1 VAGLKVNIAIA
12 YSDKIDLTEL
22 LSAVSNVQAIARQ
35 GQAAK
40 VALPSHGTYP
50 QLYAPINP
58 LNSFYFFLVA

>member
-1 VAGLKVNIAIA
+1 MLDLVAENSDNQRVHHRPYCLAHGGL
-12 YSDKIDLTEL
+12 YL
-22 LSAVSNVQAIARQ
+22 QRQ

-58 LNSFYFFLVA
+58 LNSLSDQEKVK